1 MNQIIKRPL
10 VTEKNTVHS
19 SGGIYAF
26 EVARDAR
33 KDQIKRAVEQ
43 AFRVKV
49 DCVNTMICRGRS
61 RRTNL
66 KNLSK
71 VQYWKKALVKLK
83 TGNKISLFEGV

>member
-1 MNQIIKRPL
+1 MFQIIKRPL

-26 EVARDAR
+26 EVTNEAR
-33 KDQIKRAVEQ
+33 KDQIKKAIEQ

-49 DCVNTMICRGRS
+49 VSVNTMICRGRS

-66 KNLSK
+66 KNMSK

-83 TGNKISLFEGV
+83 AGDKISLFEGV

>member
-1 MNQIIKRPL
+1 MYQVIKKPL

-33 KDQIKRAVEQ
+33 KDQIKKAIEQ

-49 DCVNTMICRGRS
+49 ESVNTMICRGRA

-66 KNLSK
+66 KNMSN

-83 TGNKISLFEGV
+83 AGEKISLFEGV